1 MIYYA
6 YPGVDHRTRRAFLR
20 RNGSMLHKVDPET
33 IIEIVAKFYNVDRF
47 KLSLKRRDRDIVF
60 PRQMAMYFLKLKTNL
75 SLQSIGLMFGGR
87 DHTTVIHSVQRL
99 NDLADVYPEVEG
111 DIKELTDL
119 INEA

>member
-6 YPGVDHRTRRAFLR
+6 YPGMDHRTRRAFLR
-20 RNGSMLHKVDPET
+20 RNGAGVERIDPQT
-33 IIEIVAKFYNVDRF
+33 IIELVANYYKIDREM
-47 KLSLKRRDRDIVF
+47 LSHKIRKREIVF
-60 PRQMAMYFLKLKTNL
+60 ARQMAMYFLKLKTNL
-75 SLQSIGLMFGGR
+75 SLNTIGGLFGNR

-99 NDLADVYPEVEG
+99 NDLADVYPEIEG